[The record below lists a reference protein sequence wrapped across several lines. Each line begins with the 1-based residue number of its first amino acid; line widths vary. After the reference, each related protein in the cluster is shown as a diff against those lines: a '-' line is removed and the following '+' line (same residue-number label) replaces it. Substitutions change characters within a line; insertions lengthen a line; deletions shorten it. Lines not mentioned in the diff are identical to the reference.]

1 MGLSKKPSMVLIDL
15 DGTLV
20 DSVPDLAYC
29 VDEAMTRI
37 GRRPWGEAKVR
48 QWVGNG
54 VERLVKRALLG
65 ALEGEPDED
74 LLAKTLPIF
83 MAVYADNISGRSV
96 LYPGVEAGLTALKQQ
111 GFRVCCVT
119 NKAEQFTLPLL
130 RDMGIEH
137 FFEMVVSGDTTAR
150 KKPDPMPLLYAAEKM
165 AITAENSLMV
175 GDSVNDVIAARRAGF
190 GVVCL
195 PYGYNHGNDIRDA
208 NPDAVINTLDELPG
222 LLASLAS

>member
-1 MGLSKKPSMVLIDL
+1 MSLTKKPRMILIDL

-29 VDEAMTRI
+29 VDETMKSI
-37 GRRPWGEAKVR
+37 GRKPWGEDKVR
-48 QWVGNG
+48 EWVGNG

-65 ALEGEPDED
+65 ALDGEPEEA
-74 LLAKTLPIF
+74 LFAKALPIF

-96 LYPGVEAGLTALKQQ
+96 LYPGVEAGLATLKEQ
-111 GFRVCCVT
+111 GYVVCCVT

-130 RDMGIEH
+130 RDMGIDH
-137 FFEMVVSGDTTAR
+137 FFEIIVSGDTTAK

-165 AITAENSLMV
+165 GISPENSMMI
-175 GDSVNDVIAARRAGF
+175 GDSVNDVAAARNAGF
-190 GVVCL
+190 DVVCL

-208 NPDAVINTLDELPG
+208 NPDAVINTLDELPA
-222 LLASLAS
+222 LLAALAS